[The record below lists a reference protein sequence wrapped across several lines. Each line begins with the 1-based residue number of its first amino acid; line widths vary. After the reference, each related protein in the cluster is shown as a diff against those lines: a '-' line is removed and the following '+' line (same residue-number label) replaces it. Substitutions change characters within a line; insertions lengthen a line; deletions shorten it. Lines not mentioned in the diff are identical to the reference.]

1 MSIKIQLKSTL
12 YLIGGL
18 LISFFL
24 CAAFWAGINLGY
36 ISLTLA
42 IPIIFVSYLV
52 YNLIWINSVKSFFRN
67 YIVSIV
73 FWLLLLITAMWL
85 NFYRISNYY
94 LILPYII
101 TANLSFF
108 VIYFY
113 KNGYK
118 KIFYSVLSTSII
130 FICLLTFY
138 LLPLHFYN
146 DSEITTSNEK
156 LTEFKSKEIP
166 LIDFTG
172 KIVNLNNINA
182 KIVFLEFGFA
192 DCPPCIEKLP
202 ILSKLRSNFAFDE
215 NIVFIH
221 IVNGNADSFSDFQ
234 AGYREHGSNFD
245 FFLYAP
251 KESMKELAMFFKIK
265 GFPFEKVFANNIAIF
280 THTGFSN
287 VESTYY
293 YNTRLTTFKKILK

>member
-1 MSIKIQLKSTL
+1 MAIKTQFKSTF
-12 YLIGGL
+12 YLIGSL
-18 LISFFL
+18 VTSFFL
-24 CAAFWAGINLGY
+24 CASFWLGINLDY

-42 IPIIFVSYLV
+42 IQLIFVSYLV
-52 YNLIWINSVKSFFRN
+52 YNLIWINPVKSFFRN
-67 YIVSIV
+67 YIVSEV
-73 FWLLLLITAMWL
+73 FWLLLLIAAMCI

-94 LILPYII
+94 MILPCII
-101 TANLSFF
+101 TAHLSFF

-113 KNGYK
+113 KKGYK
-118 KIFYSVLSTSII
+118 KIFYSLFSISII

-146 DSEITTSNEK
+146 DSEVKTHNDKFI
-156 LTEFKSKEIP
+156 EFKSKEIP
-166 LIDFTG
+166 LLDFRG
-172 KIVNLNNINA
+172 KMVNLNNINA

-192 DCPPCIEKLP
+192 ACPPCIEKLP
-202 ILSKLRSNFAFDE
+202 VLSKLRSNFASDK
-215 NIVFIH
+215 NIIFIH
-221 IVNGNADSFSDFQ
+221 IVNGNADSFNDFQ

-251 KESMKELAMFFKIK
+251 KESMKELAVFFQIK
-265 GFPFEKVFANNIAIF
+265 GFPFEKVFANNIALF